1 MALTMDIAQLN
12 GLNIDGSKIDAKL
25 VVEHEALMKTPEST
39 EEQCAEMLTMGETKL
54 NGQLQD

>member
-1 MALTMDIAQLN
+1 MDIAQLN

-39 EEQCAEMLTMGETKL
+39 KEQCAEMLTMSETKL
-54 NGQLQD
+54 NGQLQN